1 MQASCPETL
10 TLLQQVTNGREAGV
24 KLLEETDRLDG
35 GSSAASEDEE
45 EDGEQ
50 PPPQRT
56 LHLRR

>member
-1 MQASCPETL
+1 MPLQASCPEPL
-10 TLLQQVTNGREAGV
+10 TLLQQVANGREAGV
-24 KLLEETDRLDG
+24 NLLEEIDGLEG

-45 EDGEQ
+45 EGQ